1 MNSIKIL
8 PSNIINK
15 IAAGEVIERPAS
27 ILRELLDNSID
38 AGSTHIEIVVDEAGV
53 KKLSIKDNGIGIDE
67 KEIKLAVLRHATSK
81 IETEDDLF
89 SINTLGFRG
98 EALPSIAS
106 ISKFTISSKRE
117 EQDLGSKIS
126 IEGGD
131 IVEESPIMMN
141 RGTHIIVEDLFYNV
155 PVRRKFLKKEHTE
168 FSYLYDLFNRYAIF
182 YHNIYFDFYKNGK
195 KILSLPQQTQIERIR
210 EVFGL
215 EIADSLFEITDNSV
229 DFNITGFI
237 GKPELSY
244 KTNNNIYIFLNGR
257 YIKDKTILVAISRAY
272 STLMEH
278 GKYPFVTLFCKVN
291 PTFMDVN
298 VHPQKAEVRFNDT
311 NRVFSFVYH
320 TITDTLSKTPWVKK
334 EIVGD
339 ITKNIDSINSYN
351 QRFLDFSN
359 KNELSNIFEQNREI
373 PSLEGALKKSDKSEH
388 FPPQNKSEIDEKN
401 SSQQF
406 TQKHYNYYFPEQLNK
421 NNNFND
427 SKTSNLKNRDGESPF
442 LRDIIKE
449 SLFIKDPNFS
459 NQNISNNSYNP
470 TALFSNLIVIGQIFS
485 TYIVCQSSDSLI
497 LIDQHAAHERIGYE
511 ELLKNYH
518 GKKKQSEELLI
529 PILIELNYDKIAIF
543 EEYNSVFEEMGF
555 VITVFGDK
563 TLKVERVPSIFI
575 NSKITKL
582 ILEIIEELQTTGFT
596 SRYEE
601 RLREIF
607 SRIAC
612 HSVVR
617 GGDLMNNYEIYS
629 LLNKM
634 DEIDF
639 SAHCPHGRPVYF
651 KIHISEIE
659 KKFHR

>member
-1 MNSIKIL
+1 MTSIKIL

-38 AGSTHIEIVVDEAGV
+38 AHSTHIEIVIDEAGV
-53 KKLSIKDNGIGIDE
+53 KKLAIIDNGTGISETDL
-67 KEIKLAVLRHATSK
+67 KLAVLRHATSK
-81 IETEDDLF
+81 IEREDDLF

-106 ISKFTISSKRE
+106 ISKFTISSKTE
-117 EQDLGSKIS
+117 GQDLGFRVS
-126 IEGGD
+126 IEGGET
-131 IVEESPIMMN
+131 IEESPIIMN
-141 RGTHIIVEDLFYNV
+141 KGTSIVVEELFYNV

-168 FSYLYDLFNRYAIF
+168 FSYLYELFNRYAIF
-182 YHNIYFDFYKNGK
+182 YHNISFDFYKNGK
-195 KILSLPQQTQIERIR
+195 KILSLPQQTQIERIK
-210 EVFGL
+210 EVFGS
-215 EIADSLFEITDNSV
+215 EIAESLFEISDNSI
-229 DFNITGFI
+229 DFKIGGFI

-244 KTNNNIYIFLNGR
+244 KTNSNIYIFLNGR
-257 YIKDKTILVAISRAY
+257 FIKDKTILVAISKAY
-272 STLMEH
+272 SNLMEH
-278 GKYPFVTLFCKVN
+278 GKYPFITLFCKVN
-291 PTFMDVN
+291 PSFMDVN

-320 TITDTLSKTPWVKK
+320 TIIDTLSKTPWVKK
-334 EIVGD
+334 EIVAYT
-339 ITKNIDSINSYN
+339 TKKDENNIKNDFLENKKFFNNKNSFELSENIDSLEN
-351 QRFLDFSN
+351 QLQH
-359 KNELSNIFEQNREI
+359 KNEI
-373 PSLEGALKKSDKSEH
+373 DKT
-388 FPPQNKSEIDEKN
+388 N

-406 TQKHYNYYFPEQLNK
+406 TQKHFNYYFPEQLNK
-421 NNNFND
+421 ENSIDN
-427 SKTSNLKNRDGESPF
+427 SKTSNLNNKDTESPF

-449 SLFIKDPNFS
+449 SLFIKDPNFN
-459 NQNISNNSYNP
+459 NQNITNTSNNP

-497 LIDQHAAHERIGYE
+497 LIDQHAAHERVGYE
-511 ELLKNYH
+511 ELLKNYRE
-518 GKKKQSEELLI
+518 KKRHSEELLI
-529 PILIELNYDKIAIF
+529 PILLELTFDKIAIF
-543 EEYNSVFEEMGF
+543 EEYLSIFDEMGF
-555 VITVFGDK
+555 SITLFGNK
-563 TLKVERVPSIFI
+563 TLKIERVPSIFV

-582 ILEIIEELQTTGFT
+582 ILEIIEELQTTGFS

-601 RLREIF
+601 RVREIF

-617 GGDLMNNYEIYS
+617 GGDSMNNYEIYS
-629 LLNKM
+629 LLKKM

-659 KKFHR
+659 KKFHRG